1 LVLTSPISPVFSDFP
16 INHSKQATSRPRMMM
31 RSPAWKLS
39 SSGPSASYS
48 SVVSQT
54 PTAVRD
60 IVTSGVEVNKWTGKM
75 TMLHFSAKI

>member
-1 LVLTSPISPVFSDFP
+1 
-16 INHSKQATSRPRMMM
+16 MMM

-60 IVTSGVEVNKWTGKM
+60 IVTSGVEVQVDWEDDNAA
-75 TMLHFSAKI
+75 L